1 MGFGFIEPFMEPI
14 TAILAS
20 RGSVNQAVK
29 IILPLRPSLLPVIER
44 AQRIALEAKLLQLD
58 TVVTRNPYGGELQIQ
73 DETGSRVFKFSSVVF
88 EAGLN
93 KQTVLVFSNGTKDLA
108 VRQFALGD
116 QLFQPQAAVLA

>member
-1 MGFGFIEPFMEPI
+1 MGSGFIEPFMESI

-29 IILPLRPSLLPVIER
+29 ITLPLRPALLPVIER
-44 AQRIALEAKLLQLD
+44 AQRIALAATQLQLD

-108 VRQFALGD
+108 VRLFALGD
-116 QLFQPQAAVLA
+116 HLFQPQAAVLA